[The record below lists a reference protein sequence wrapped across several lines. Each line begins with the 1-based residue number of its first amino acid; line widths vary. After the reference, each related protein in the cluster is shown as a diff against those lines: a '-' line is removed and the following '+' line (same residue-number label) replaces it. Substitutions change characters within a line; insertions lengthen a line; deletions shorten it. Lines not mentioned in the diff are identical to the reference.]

1 MNEQVLPLPEAQREA
16 APAEHRQRPR
26 NSLARYLVQHLLT
39 GLHHGRLTIREAGTS
54 RSFGKG
60 APDIHL
66 HIHDPRAWRA
76 FASGGSLGAGES
88 YVAGQWSC
96 DDLVGLVRLLLRNRQ
111 VLDRLDAGLTG
122 LVMPLRRIRHW
133 LNRNSR
139 AGSRRNIAAH
149 YDLGNDFYRLWLDP
163 TLMYSCAL
171 YEREDMTL
179 HEASVA
185 KLDRIC
191 RALDLGPEDHVLEIG
206 TGWGGFALHAAGRYG
221 CRVTS
226 VTVSREQHELAVELV
241 REAGLADRVEVR
253 LCDYRDLDGKYDK
266 LVSIE
271 MIEAVGAASLGT
283 YFRQCGRL
291 LKPDGTMFLQAI
303 TIADQRYEQA
313 LREVD
318 FIQKHIFPGGFLPC
332 VQALSTAM
340 TRASD
345 LRIVQL
351 DDIGPHYATTLAA
364 WRERFL
370 SRIDEVRALG
380 FDDRFIRMWLFYLGY
395 CEGGFRERDL
405 GTVQMLLARPA
416 WRAELPVRGGQV

>member
-1 MNEQVLPLPEAQREA
+1 MNKQVLPLPEAQNET
-16 APAEHRQRPR
+16 APVERHHRLRA
-26 NSLARYLVQHLLT
+26 SLARYMVQRLLA
-39 GLHHGRLTIREAGTS
+39 GLNHGRLTISEAHTS
-54 RSFGKG
+54 RIFGTG
-60 APDIHL
+60 ALNIHL

-76 FASGGSLGAGES
+76 FAFGGSVGAGES
-88 YVAGQWSC
+88 YMAGEWSC
-96 DDLVGLVRLLLRNRQ
+96 DNLVELVRLLLRNRS
-111 VLDRLDAGLTG
+111 VLDQLDSGLTG

-139 AGSRRNIAAH
+139 AGSRRNIATH

-185 KLDRIC
+185 KLERIC
-191 RALDLGPEDHVLEIG
+191 RALDLKPDDHVLEIG
-206 TGWGGFALHAAGRYG
+206 TGWGGFALHAAGRHG

-226 VTVSREQHELAVELV
+226 VTLSREQHDLAVQ
-241 REAGLADRVEVR
+241 RICEAGLEGRVEVR
-253 LCDYRDLDGKYDK
+253 LCDYRDLDGQYDK

-271 MIEAVGAASLGT
+271 MVEAVGAANLGT
-283 YFRQCGRL
+283 YFRQCNRL
-291 LKPDGTMFLQAI
+291 LKPDGVMFLQAI

-313 LREVD
+313 LQEVD
-318 FIQKHIFPGGFLPC
+318 FIQKHIFPGGFLPS

-351 DDIGPHYATTLAA
+351 DDIGPHYATTLAD

-370 SRIDEVRALG
+370 ARLDEVRALG

-405 GTVQMLLARPA
+405 GTVQMLLARQA
-416 WRAELPVRGGQV
+416 WQGGLPVRDGQA

>member
-1 MNEQVLPLPEAQREA
+1 MAQRL
-16 APAEHRQRPR
+16 
-26 NSLARYLVQHLLT
+26 LA
-39 GLHHGRLTIREAGTS
+39 GLEHGRLTIREAGTS
-54 RSFGKG
+54 RTFGRG

-66 HIHDPRAWRA
+66 TIHDPRAWQA
-76 FASGGSLGAGES
+76 FAFGGSVGAGES
-88 YVAGQWSC
+88 YMAGQWTC
-96 DDLVGLVRLLLRNRQ
+96 DDLVGLVRLLLRNRS
-111 VLDRLDAGLTG
+111 VLDRLDSGLTR
-122 LVMPLRRIRHW
+122 LVMPLRRLGHW

-163 TLMYSCAL
+163 TMMYSCAL
-171 YEREDMTL
+171 YERADMSL

-185 KLDRIC
+185 KLDRVC
-191 RALDLGPEDHVLEIG
+191 RALDLKPDDHVLEIG

-226 VTVSREQHELAVELV
+226 VTLSCEQRELATQ
-241 REAGLADRVEVR
+241 RIQEAGLADRVEVS
-253 LCDYRDLDGKYDK
+253 LCDYRDLEGQYDK

-271 MIEAVGAASLGT
+271 MIEAVGAANLGT
-283 YFRQCGRL
+283 YFGQCGRL
-291 LKPDGTMFLQAI
+291 LKPDGVMFLQAI

-318 FIQKHIFPGGFLPC
+318 FIQKHIFPGGFLPS
-332 VQALSTAM
+332 VQALAHAM

-370 SRIDEVRALG
+370 ARLDEVRALG
-380 FDDRFIRMWLFYLGY
+380 FDERFIRMWLFYLGY

-405 GTVQMLLARPA
+405 GTVQMLLARPQ
-416 WRAELPVRGGQV
+416 WRGELPARGCSA